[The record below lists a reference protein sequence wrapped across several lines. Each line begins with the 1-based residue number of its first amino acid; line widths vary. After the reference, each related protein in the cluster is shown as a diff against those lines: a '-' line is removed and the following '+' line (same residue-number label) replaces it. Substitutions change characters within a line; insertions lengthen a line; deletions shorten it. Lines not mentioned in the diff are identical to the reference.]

1 MKNKINIMNLDYYCF
16 LEELRK
22 TNELNSREIVMELS
36 EKFGMS
42 MNKAKEIFID
52 WCSNYKTIK
61 DFIEEYELI

>member
-1 MKNKINIMNLDYYCF
+1 MKNEIDIMSLDYYCY

-22 TNELNSREIVMELS
+22 TNELNSREIVLEMS

-42 MNKAKEIFID
+42 MNRAKEIFVE
-52 WCSNYKTIK
+52 WCSNYKAIK